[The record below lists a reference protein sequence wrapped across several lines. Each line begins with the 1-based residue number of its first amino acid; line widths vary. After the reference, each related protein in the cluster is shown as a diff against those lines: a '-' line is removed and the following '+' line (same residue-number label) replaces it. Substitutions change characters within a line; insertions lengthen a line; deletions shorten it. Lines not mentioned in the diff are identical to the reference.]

1 MECPSCRADVSELAK
16 FCSQCGSA
24 LMLSCGSCG
33 NSEAL
38 GSNFCG
44 KCGATLVG
52 DVFRSPEL
60 APIHPRA
67 APAERS
73 HITVMFCDL
82 VGSTALSVN
91 LDVEDFGEVIST
103 YHKRVAEIVPGFG
116 GFVSRRVGDGVL
128 IYFGYPNAHED
139 DPEQAVR
146 ASLALIEGIGRLG
159 RPEPLQIRVGIATGL
174 VVVGDL
180 IGSGNETEVLGEVP
194 NLAARLLALAE
205 PNTGVIADS
214 TRKQIGSVFALED
227 LGFKNLKGFTEPQRA
242 WRVLGENR
250 FKSRF
255 EALRSAE
262 TPLVGR
268 QEETELL
275 LRRWAQ
281 TRAGEGRVILFSGE
295 AGIGKSR
302 LTVAIRD
309 LIGAEQYTEL
319 HYFCSPHHQD
329 SALFPIINMLERAA
343 GFGREDTP
351 AIRLDKLEAL
361 MAETSAP
368 EQDVA
373 LVADLLLLPTARYEA
388 VEPNPRRRR
397 EETFEVL
404 NRQLT
409 ALARKKPV
417 LMIFEDLH
425 WIDPTTRDLLDIFI
439 RRIERMPVLL
449 IATFRPDFAPL
460 WADQPHVTVLTLNRL
475 NRFDSEALV
484 RLLALKTKSLPN
496 DLIGEIVERGDGVP
510 LFLEE
515 VTKTVV
521 DASPPRRGS
530 STTRPSL
537 SVPSTLHASLMARLD
552 RIGPAAKEIAQIG
565 ATIGREFS
573 YELAAKVAER
583 SEVEITETLG
593 RLVEAGLIFQ
603 RGELPQSSFMFK
615 HGLLQDAAYSTLL
628 RDRRRSLHARIAQAI
643 EEMFPEIVEKQPE
656 VVARHRTEA
665 GLGQEAAVYWQR
677 AGELALRRSAGS
689 EALKHF
695 SNALRLL
702 EEMPDSAERWQQ
714 ELDIRLGLGT
724 ALVSARGFRSAGH
737 EIVDHYARA
746 VTLGRGLGDD
756 KKLFRAMWGNWYTSL
771 ITGHTEQALG
781 MANELV
787 EVAERLVDR
796 DLMLEAYHSRWAN
809 SHVLGLNAITLADTE
824 RGIALYDPERH
835 HAHAYDYGGHD
846 TGVCAYAHSAITLW
860 VTGFANQAIQMS
872 AAALELGN
880 RLGHPPSLAHAAWWS
895 AALRQMLRAAEPCRE
910 YAELTIRIGRE
921 QGSNIFVVC
930 PLLLG
935 WTTFQS
941 GQITEGLER
950 MEDAVEATRQSVRRF
965 YYDYELLV
973 FAEALLKAGE
983 VDRAEQV
990 VQEAIEVITTS
1001 RNRLFEAE
1009 AHRLLGACLATR
1021 GGEAV
1026 PEAARRLLQAIETA
1040 DRQGAL
1046 AFKLRAA
1053 TNYAR
1058 LWQTRER
1065 RREGRELLRQTYCQF
1080 TEGLDTPDLREAKAL
1095 LDEMDVNGA
1104 APAGSMSRVRRG
1116 A

>member
-1 MECPSCRADVSELAK
+1 MRAIGQDAAARHDHVDMRVRCFS
-16 FCSQCGSA
+16 
-24 LMLSCGSCG
+24 
-33 NSEAL
+33 
-38 GSNFCG
+38 
-44 KCGATLVG
+44 
-52 DVFRSPEL
+52 
-60 APIHPRA
+60 IH
-67 APAERS
+67 
-73 HITVMFCDL
+73 
-82 VGSTALSVN
+82 
-91 LDVEDFGEVIST
+91 LDVEDFHELIGA
-103 YHKRVAEIVPGFG
+103 YHKRVAQILPRFG

-128 IYFGYPNAHED
+128 VYFGYPDAHED

-146 ASLALIEGIGRLG
+146 AGLALIEGIGRLG
-159 RPEPLQIRVGIATGL
+159 SPEPLQIRVGIATGL

-180 IGSGNETEVLGEVP
+180 IGSGNDAEVLGEVP

-205 PNTGVIADS
+205 PNTIVIADS
-214 TRKQIGSVFALED
+214 TRRQIGSVFALED
-227 LGFKNLKGFTEPQRA
+227 LGFKDLKGFTEPQRA
-242 WRVLGENR
+242 WRVLGEDR

-262 TPLVGR
+262 TPLVDR

-281 TRAGEGRVILFSGE
+281 ARAGEGRVILFSGE
-295 AGIGKSR
+295 PGIGKSR
-302 LTVAIRD
+302 LTVALRD
-309 LIGAEQYTEL
+309 LLDAEQYIEL

-329 SALFPIINMLERAA
+329 SALFPVINLLERAA

-351 AIRLDKLEAL
+351 AAKLDKLEAL
-361 MAETSAP
+361 MAETSAA
-368 EQDVA
+368 ERDVA
-373 LVADLLLLPTARYEA
+373 LLADLLLLPTGRYRS
-388 VEPNPRRRR
+388 VEQNPRRRR
-397 EETFEVL
+397 EETFEAL
-404 NRQLT
+404 QEQLT

-425 WIDPTTRDLLDIFI
+425 WIDPTTRELLDLFI
-439 RRIERMPVLL
+439 RRIERMPVML
-449 IATFRPDFAPL
+449 IGTFRPDFIAP
-460 WADQPHVTVLTLNRL
+460 WADQAHVTMLTLNRL

-484 RLLALKTKSLPN
+484 RQLAAKAKSLPSE
-496 DLIGEIVERGDGVP
+496 LIGEIVERGDGVP

-521 DASPPRRGS
+521 DASPARRAEA
-530 STTRPSL
+530 STSRPSL
-537 SVPSTLHASLMARLD
+537 SVPPTLHASLMARLD

-573 YELAAKVAER
+573 YELAARVAER
-583 SEVEITETLG
+583 PEGEIKETLG

-603 RGELPQSSFMFK
+603 RGEPPRSSFLFK

-643 EEMFPEIVEKQPE
+643 EEIFPEIVESQPE

-665 GLGQEAAVYWQR
+665 GLRKQAAVYWQR

-724 ALVSARGFRSAGH
+724 ALIIARGFRSAGH

-756 KKLFRAMWGNWYTSL
+756 KKLFRAMWGNWYTNL
-771 ITGHTEQALG
+771 ITGRTEQALG

-787 EVAERLVDR
+787 EVAERLADP

-809 SHVLGLNAITLADTE
+809 SHVLGLNSITLADTE

-860 VTGFANQAIQMS
+860 VIGFADKAMQMS
-872 AAALELGN
+872 VCALELGN

-895 AALRQMLRAAEPCRE
+895 AALRQMLRAPEPCRE
-910 YAELTIRIGRE
+910 YAELTIRIGRD
-921 QGSNIFVVC
+921 QGSNMFVVC

-935 WTTFQS
+935 WIVFQS
-941 GQITEGLER
+941 GQVSEGLER
-950 MEDAVEATRQSVRRF
+950 MEDAVQATRQSVRRF
-965 YYDYELLV
+965 YYEYELLV
-973 FAEALLKAGE
+973 FAEALLNSGE
-983 VDRAEQV
+983 VDRAQQV
-990 VQEAIEVITTS
+990 VHEALEVITTS

-1009 AHRLLGACLATR
+1009 AHRLAGTCLAAR
-1021 GGEAV
+1021 GGEATV
-1026 PEAARRLLQAIETA
+1026 EAAQRLLQAIDTA

-1053 TNYAR
+1053 INLAR
-1058 LWQTRER
+1058 LWQDQDR
-1065 RREGRELLRQTYCQF
+1065 RGEARDLLREIYGQF
-1080 TEGLDTPDLREAKAL
+1080 TEGFDTPDLRDAKTL
-1095 LDEMDVNGA
+1095 LDELDVKGT
-1104 APAGSMSRVRRG
+1104 PRP
-1116 A
+1116 

>member
-1 MECPSCRADVSELAK
+1 MECPNCHADVSELAR

-24 LMLSCGSCG
+24 LVLSCPSCG
-33 NSEAL
+33 NSEAP
-38 GSNFCG
+38 GSKFCG
-44 KCGATLVG
+44 KCGASLAGPGEVI
-52 DVFRSPEL
+52 RSPEF
-60 APIHPRA
+60 APSLPRA
-67 APAERS
+67 ALAERS

-82 VGSTALSVN
+82 VGSTALSVH
-91 LDVEDFGEVIST
+91 LDVEDFREVIGA
-103 YHKRVAEIVPGFG
+103 YHTRVAEIVPRFG

-128 IYFGYPNAHED
+128 VYFGYPDAHED

-146 ASLALIEGIGRLG
+146 AGLALIEGIGRLES
-159 RPEPLQIRVGIATGL
+159 PEPLQIRVGIATGL

-180 IGSGNETEVLGEVP
+180 IGSGNDTEVLGEVP

-205 PNTGVIADS
+205 PNTTIIADS
-214 TRKQIGSVFALED
+214 TRRQIGSVFALED
-227 LGFKNLKGFTEPQRA
+227 LGFKDLKGFTEPQRA

-262 TPLVGR
+262 TPLVDR

-281 TRAGEGRVILFSGE
+281 ARGGEGRVILFSGE

-302 LTVAIRD
+302 LTVALRD
-309 LIGAEQYTEL
+309 LLDAEQCTEL
-319 HYFCSPHHQD
+319 HYFCSLHHQD
-329 SALFPIINMLERAA
+329 SALFPVINLLERAA

-351 AIRLDKLEAL
+351 AAKLDKLEAL
-361 MAETSAP
+361 MTETSAA
-368 EQDVA
+368 ERDVA
-373 LVADLLLLPTARYEA
+373 LLADLLLLPTGRYAA
-388 VEPNPRRRR
+388 VERNPRRRR
-397 EETFEVL
+397 EETFEAL
-404 NRQLT
+404 QRQLT
-409 ALARKKPV
+409 ELARKKPV
-417 LMIFEDLH
+417 LMIVEDLH
-425 WIDPTTRDLLDIFI
+425 WIDPTTQELLDLFI
-439 RRIERMPVLL
+439 RRIDRMPVML
-449 IATFRPDFAPL
+449 IATFRPDFVAP
-460 WADQPHVTVLTLNRL
+460 WADQPHVTMLTLNRL

-484 RLLALKTKSLPN
+484 RQLAAKVKSLPIE
-496 DLIGEIVERGDGVP
+496 LIEEIVERGDGVP

-521 DASPPRRGS
+521 DAKPSRRA
-530 STTRPSL
+530 STSRPSL
-537 SVPSTLHASLMARLD
+537 SVPATLHASLMARLD
-552 RIGPAAKEIAQIG
+552 RIGPGAKEIAQIG

-573 YELAAKVAER
+573 YELAATVAER
-583 SEVEITETLG
+583 PEGEVKETLG

-603 RGELPQSSFMFK
+603 RGEPPQLSFLFK

-643 EEMFPEIVEKQPE
+643 EELFPEIVESQPE
-656 VVARHRTEA
+656 VIARHRTEA
-665 GLGQEAAVYWQR
+665 GLRKQAAVYWQR

-695 SNALRLL
+695 SNALRIL

-724 ALVSARGFRSAGH
+724 ALIIVRGFRLAGR

-746 VTLGRGLGDD
+746 VALGRGLGDD
-756 KKLFRAMWGNWYTSL
+756 KKLFRAMWGNWYMNL
-771 ITGHTEQALG
+771 ITGQTEQALG
-781 MANELV
+781 LANELV
-787 EVAERLVDR
+787 EVAERLADP

-809 SHVLGLNAITLADTE
+809 SHVLGLNSITLADTE

-846 TGVCAYAHSAITLW
+846 TGVCAYAHSAITFW
-860 VTGFANQAIQMS
+860 VTGFAEKATQMS
-872 AAALELGN
+872 FAALELGN

-895 AALRQMLRAAEPCRE
+895 AALRQMLRAPELCRE

-921 QGSNIFVVC
+921 QGTNIFVVC

-935 WTTFQS
+935 WTMFQS
-941 GQITEGLER
+941 GQVSEGLER

-965 YYDYELLV
+965 YYEYELLV

-983 VDRAEQV
+983 VDRAQQA
-990 VQEAIEVITTS
+990 VQEALDCIMTS
-1001 RNRLFEAE
+1001 HNRLFEAE
-1009 AHRLLGACLATR
+1009 AHRLSGACLASR
-1021 GGEAV
+1021 GSDQIEEA
-1026 PEAARRLLQAIETA
+1026 ERRLSQAIETA

-1053 TNYAR
+1053 TNLAR
-1058 LWQTRER
+1058 LWSDQNR
-1065 RREGRELLRQTYCQF
+1065 RAKAHELLRPIYNQF
-1080 TEGLDTPDLREAKAL
+1080 IEGLDTPDLKEAKAL
-1095 LDEMDVNGA
+1095 LDDLEAMGA
-1104 APAGSMSRVRRG
+1104 PRP
-1116 A
+1116 